1 MRFENNLQAPNFTV
15 KNIDILNV
23 SRPQDYKY
31 SHRKGRPKHG
41 FVYTV
46 SGMMRDT
53 FYAGEETHID
63 VKAGEVVFIPQNCA
77 YTGTYMEE
85 NTEIKIVQFDLAD
98 GVLPEYLSYP
108 HKIVLPEAEERINAF
123 FRPGANHPFYY
134 LSCMYK
140 LLLQIDDAY
149 SKIPTTYK
157 KLQAALS
164 EISANY
170 AESLPLWLPTLL
182 AA

>member
-85 NTEIKIVQFDLAD
+85 NTELKI
-98 GVLPEYLSYP
+98 
-108 HKIVLPEAEERINAF
+108 
-123 FRPGANHPFYY
+123 
-134 LSCMYK
+134 
-140 LLLQIDDAY
+140 
-149 SKIPTTYK
+149 
-157 KLQAALS
+157 
-164 EISANY
+164 
-170 AESLPLWLPTLL
+170 
-182 AA
+182 